1 MCGIAGYLDGL
12 RQTSAGTLEHRVQAM
27 AVQLIHRGPDDSGS
41 WVDASVGLAL
51 ASRRLAIVDLS
62 PEGHQPMLSHSG
74 RFVVT
79 FNGEIYNFLELRKS
93 LETLGHG
100 FRGHSDTEVLLAA
113 VTEWGLEGALQAFEG
128 MFAFAL
134 WDRESR
140 ALHLVRDRLG
150 EKPLYYGWLGDT
162 FLFASELRSIE
173 VVSDDGLAI
182 DRDAVA
188 IYARSGA
195 IPAPHSI
202 YSAVKKLPAGKH
214 LILKTEAAGDKVRI
228 DTYWSLEDNVRR
240 GIETPFSGTATEAR
254 DQLRSLLERSIVSR
268 MIADVPLGAF
278 LSGGIDSSTVVALMQ
293 SQSDRPVKTFTI
305 GFRDPAYNEAPHAAA
320 VAKYLGTDH
329 TEFYVSGD
337 QAQSVVPRLAS
348 VFDEPFADPSGLPTL
363 LLCELTRRYVTVS
376 LSGDGGDE
384 LFAGYHRYLWSGRLW
399 RSISWIPRGVRAQA
413 AAALGR
419 VPSRLWDRL
428 PRRSPSE
435 TMQKLAA
442 AVAAGDLLDMHERL
456 MSAYDGKPSV
466 VIGANGAAINGRIP
480 SELAGLLSP
489 LDQMMYQD
497 LSGYLADDILVKLDR
512 TSMNVSLEGRVPF
525 LDHRIVEFAWS
536 LPLTLKIRDGEP
548 KWILRQVLG
557 AYLRSGLVE
566 AQKRGFDVPIDGWLR
581 GPLRD
586 WAEAL
591 LDERNLR
598 DAGVFDPPTVRR
610 AWMEHL
616 SGRRN
621 WQRLLWAVLM
631 FQGWS
636 KSRPHL
642 TAIPKSAAG
651 LSA

>member
-1 MCGIAGYLDGL
+1 
-12 RQTSAGTLEHRVQAM
+12 
-27 AVQLIHRGPDDSGS
+27 
-41 WVDASVGLAL
+41 LAL

-62 PEGHQPMLSHSG
+62 PEGHQPMVSRTG
-74 RFVVT
+74 RYVVT

-93 LETLGHG
+93 LEVIGHG

-113 VTEWGLEGALQAFEG
+113 VTEWGVDAAIQAFEG

-140 ALHLVRDRLG
+140 ALHLVRDRMG
-150 EKPLYYGWLGDT
+150 EKPLYYGWLGNR
-162 FLFASELRSIE
+162 FLFASELQSIE
-173 VVSDDGLAI
+173 VASDGELAI
-182 DRDAVA
+182 DRDALA
-188 IYARSGA
+188 RYAQSGA

-202 YSAVKKLPAGKH
+202 YSAIKKLPAATH
-214 LILKTEAAGDKVRI
+214 LTLEPEAAGDKLHI
-228 DTYWSLEDNVRR
+228 GTYWSLEDNVRR
-240 GIETPFSGTATEAR
+240 GVEAPFTGTATEAR
-254 DQLRSLLERSIVSR
+254 EQLQSLLERSIVTR

-278 LSGGIDSSTVVALMQ
+278 LSGGIDSSTVVAIMQ
-293 SQSDRPVKTFTI
+293 SKSERAVKTFTI
-305 GFRDPAYNEAPHAAA
+305 GFRDEAYNEAPQAAE
-320 VAKYLGTDH
+320 VARYLGTDH

-363 LLCELTRRYVTVS
+363 LLCELTKRYVTVS

-384 LFAGYHRYLWSGRLW
+384 LFAGYHRYLWSRRLW
-399 RSISWIPRGVRAQA
+399 RSIAWIPRGVRTQA
-413 AAALGR
+413 ASALSR
-419 VPSRLWDRL
+419 VPARLWDSDRL
-428 PRRSPSE
+428 PDRLQFRSPSE
-435 TMQKLAA
+435 SIQKLAR
-442 AVAAGDLLDMHERL
+442 AVGASDMLDMHRRL
-456 MSAYDGKPSV
+456 LSAYDGKATV
-466 VIGANGAAINGRIP
+466 VIGADGPAGDGDIP
-480 SELAGLLSP
+480 EDLAGLLSP
-489 LDQMMYQD
+489 LDQMMYRD
-497 LSGYLADDILVKLDR
+497 LNGYLADDILVKLDR

-536 LPLTLKIRDGEP
+536 LPLTMKIKEGEP

-557 AYLRSGLVE
+557 AYLPNRLVGVK
-566 AQKRGFDVPIDGWLR
+566 KRGFDVPIDGWLR

-586 WAEAL
+586 WAETL
-591 LDERNLR
+591 LDERALR
-598 DAGVFDPPTVRR
+598 DDGVFDPIVIRR

-636 KSRPHL
+636 KGRPHL
-642 TAIPKSAAG
+642 MAIPKSADG

>member
-1 MCGIAGYLDGL
+1 MCGIAGYLDGV
-12 RQTSAGTLEHRVQAM
+12 RQTSAGTLERRVQAM
-27 AVQLIHRGPDDSGS
+27 ALQLSHRGPDDSGT

-62 PEGHQPMLSHSG
+62 PEGHQPMLSRSG
-74 RFVVT
+74 RYVVT
-79 FNGEIYNFLELRKS
+79 YNGEIYNFLELRKS
-93 LETLGHG
+93 LEARGHG

-113 VTEWGLEGALQAFEG
+113 VTEWGLDAALQAFEG

-173 VVSDDGLAI
+173 VVSDGGLAI

-188 IYARSGA
+188 LYARSGA

-202 YSAVKKLPAGKH
+202 YSAIKKLPAGTH
-214 LILKTEAAGDKVRI
+214 LTLETEAAGDRLRL
-228 DTYWSLEDNVRR
+228 DTYWSLEDEVRR
-240 GIETPFSGTATEAR
+240 GVQTPFTGTVTDAR
-254 DQLRSLLERSIVSR
+254 DQLRSLLERSIVTR

-278 LSGGIDSSTVVALMQ
+278 LSGGVDSSTVVAIMQ
-293 SQSDRPVKTFTI
+293 SQSARPVKTFTI
-305 GFRDPAYNEAPHAAA
+305 GFRDEAYNEAPHAAE
-320 VAKYLGTDH
+320 VAKHLGTDH

-363 LLCELTRRYVTVS
+363 LLCELTRRHVTVS

-384 LFAGYHRYLWSGRLW
+384 LFAGYHRYLWSDRLW
-399 RSISWIPRGVRAQA
+399 RSISRIPRGVRAQA

-419 VPSRLWDRL
+419 VPARLWDRL

-435 TMQKLAA
+435 TMQKLAG
-442 AVAAGDLLDMHERL
+442 AVAASDLLDMHQRL
-456 MSAYDGKPSV
+456 LSSYDGNPSV
-466 VIGANGAAINGRIP
+466 VIGANGAASNGQM
-480 SELAGLLSP
+480 SKDLAALLSP
-489 LDQMMYQD
+489 LDQMMYCD
-497 LSGYLADDILVKLDR
+497 LNGYLADDILVKLDR

-536 LPLTLKIRDGEP
+536 LPLTMKIKDGQP

-557 AYLRSGLVE
+557 AYLPGRLVGV
-566 AQKRGFDVPIDGWLR
+566 QKRGFDVPIDTWLR

-586 WAEAL
+586 WAETL
-591 LDERNLR
+591 LDERALR
-598 DAGVFDPPTVRR
+598 HDGVFDAMVIRR

-616 SGRRN
+616 GGRRN

-636 KSRPHL
+636 NSRPHL
-642 TAIPKSAAG
+642 MAMPKSADG